1 MSGHSKWAQ
10 IKRKKEAT
18 DQKKGKLITQ
28 FAKVIALAARDGADP
43 EHNIKLKL
51 AILRAKSF
59 NIPSDTIDRAIER
72 GSGAKEG
79 EGFSEIVYEAYGP
92 GGTAFIIQTIT
103 DNKNRT
109 VSELKHLL
117 SLHGGKMAQSGG
129 VSWMF
134 EDRGVVEVALLDAT
148 KAEEAELL
156 AIENN
161 ALDVSFEDGVLYIE
175 TRVPDL
181 QKLEKVFKDAG
192 YTVNDSHIDSIAKDS
207 IPLPSEAA
215 ENFHALCAAL
225 EENEDVQNVF
235 TNVA

>member
-18 DQKKGKLITQ
+18 DKKRGKLITQ
-28 FAKVIALAARDGADP
+28 FAKIIALAAREGGDP
-43 EHNIKLKL
+43 AHNTKL
-51 AILRAKSF
+51 ALAIQRAKSF

-92 GGTAFIIQTIT
+92 GGSAFVIQTIT

-109 VSELKHLL
+109 VSDLKHIL

-134 EDRGVVEVALLDAT
+134 EDRGVVEVVLVDAA

-156 AIENN
+156 AIEND
-161 ALDVSFEDGVLYIE
+161 ALDISIEATNVFVE
-175 TRVPDL
+175 TRVPEM
-181 QKLEKVFKDAG
+181 QKMEKVFKDAG
-192 YTVNDSHIDSIAKDS
+192 YQVSDSHIDKVAKDTM
-207 IPLPSEAA
+207 PLPA
-215 ENFHALCAAL
+215 EAL
-225 EENEDVQNVF
+225 EQFNALNEALESNDDVQGVF

>member
-18 DQKKGKLITQ
+18 DNKRGKLITQ
-28 FAKVIALAARDGADP
+28 FAKIIAMAARDGADP
-43 EHNIKLKL
+43 LHNTKL
-51 AILRAKSF
+51 ALAIARAKSF
-59 NIPSDTIDRAIER
+59 NIPSDTIDRAVER

-79 EGFSEIVYEAYGP
+79 EGFSEVTYEAYGP
-92 GGTAFIIQTIT
+92 AGSAFIIPTIT

-109 VSELKHLL
+109 VSDLKHIL

-134 EDRGVVEVALLDAT
+134 EERGVVEVSLPDIS
-148 KAEEAELL
+148 KEEELELL
-156 AIENN
+156 AIEND
-161 ALDVSFEDGVLYIE
+161 ALDVSREENTLYVE

-181 QKLEKVFKDAG
+181 QKIAKVFTDAG
-192 YTVNDSHIDSIAKDS
+192 YQVADSHIDKIAKDPIA
-207 IPLPSEAA
+207 IPESEI
-215 ENFHALCAAL
+215 EKIRALQEAL
-225 EENEDVQNVF
+225 EANDDVQEVF

>member
-18 DQKKGKLITQ
+18 DKKRGKLITQ
-28 FAKVIALAARDGADP
+28 FAKIIAMAAREGGDPAHNAKLALAIA
-43 EHNIKLKL
+43 
-51 AILRAKSF
+51 RAKSF
-59 NIPSDTIDRAIER
+59 NIPSDTIERAIER

-79 EGFSEIVYEAYGP
+79 EGFSEITYEAYGP
-92 GGTAFIIQTIT
+92 GGSAFVVQTIT

-109 VSELKHLL
+109 VSDLKHIL

-134 EDRGVVEVALLDAT
+134 EDRGVVEVVLADAT
-148 KAEEAELL
+148 KAEEAEML
-156 AIENN
+156 AIEND
-161 ALDVSFEDGVLYIE
+161 ALDVSMEGTNVFVE

-181 QKLEKVFKDAG
+181 QKMEKAFTNAG
-192 YTVNDSHIDSIAKDS
+192 YEVSDSHIDKVAKDT
-207 IPLPSEAA
+207 IPLPQDASEQF
-215 ENFHALCAAL
+215 NALYEAL
-225 EENEDVQNVF
+225 ESNDDVQGVF

>member
-18 DQKKGKLITQ
+18 DNKRGKLITQ
-28 FAKVIALAARDGADP
+28 FAKIIAMAARDGADP

-51 AILRAKSF
+51 AIARAKSY

-72 GSGAKEG
+72 GSGAKDG
-79 EGFSEIVYEAYGP
+79 EGFAEVVYEAYGP
-92 GGTAFIIQTIT
+92 GATAFIIKTIT

-109 VSELKHLL
+109 VSDLKHIL
-117 SLHGGKMAQSGG
+117 SMHGGKMAQSGG

-134 EDRGVVEVALLDAT
+134 EERGVVEVIADSV

-161 ALDVSFEDGVLYIE
+161 ALDVSQEEGTVYVE
-175 TRVPDL
+175 TRVPEL
-181 QKLEKVFKDAG
+181 QNTVKAFKDAG
-192 YTVNDSHIDSIAKDS
+192 YEVRDSHIDMIAKDAL
-207 IPLPSEAA
+207 PLPADAA
-215 ENFHALCAAL
+215 ESFEKLR
-225 EENEDVQNVF
+225 EELDANDDVQDVF

>member
-28 FAKVIALAARDGADP
+28 FAKIIALAAREGADP

-72 GSGAKEG
+72 ARSAKEG
-79 EGFSEIVYEAYGP
+79 EGFAEIVYEAYGP
-92 GGTAFIIQTIT
+92 GGTAFVMQTIT

-109 VSELKHLL
+109 VSDLKHIL
-117 SLHGGKMAQSGG
+117 SIHGGKMALSGG

-134 EDRGVVEVALLDAT
+134 EDRGVVEITLDASRM
-148 KAEEAELL
+148 EEAELL
-156 AIENN
+156 AIEND
-161 ALDVSFEDGVLYIE
+161 ALDVSFEEGVLYVE

-181 QKLEKVFKDAG
+181 QKVEKVFKDAG
-192 YTVNDSHIDSIAKDS
+192 YSVADSHIDKIAKDA
-207 IPLPSEAA
+207 IPLPAEAT
-215 ENFHALCAAL
+215 ESFNALHAAL
-225 EENEDVQNVF
+225 EENDDVQNVF